1 VLRLRRRLQVAGTG
15 QFVLHWPLS
24 AASFKLEF
32 NTNLLSTGNVWT
44 LVPDAFVL
52 VTNNSVLF
60 NYVTNDT
67 APPRKFYRLR
77 AP

>member
-1 VLRLRRRLQVAGTG
+1 MLRLRRRLQVAGTG

-60 NYVTNDT
+60 NYVTNPAT
-67 APPRKFYRLR
+67 LPQKFYRLR